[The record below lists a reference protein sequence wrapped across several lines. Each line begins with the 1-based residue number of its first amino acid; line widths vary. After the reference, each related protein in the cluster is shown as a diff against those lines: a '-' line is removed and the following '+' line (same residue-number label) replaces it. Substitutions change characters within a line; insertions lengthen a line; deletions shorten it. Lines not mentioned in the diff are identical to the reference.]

1 MAARIRHA
9 QNMPRSLLF
18 PEHAKP
24 AAFVMSH
31 VAFSSWIMICSN
43 CTCLGVPH
51 YVGDFWRIQPNLETI
66 LSKIQELRIT
76 TFFLLDARS
85 MTRIAASHDDDHLK
99 YDMSSLCAIYTG
111 GQTIPQD
118 VLEVTANKLQ
128 ATIMSAYAA
137 TEAGVLFTLGYASP
151 STVAQRKFTRVSND
165 IPFIHMYGSIAS
177 RSDTCRD

>member
-1 MAARIRHA
+1 MVARIRHA

-24 AAFVMSH
+24 TAFVMSH

-85 MTRIAASHDDDHLK
+85 MTRIAASHDDHLK

-118 VLEVTANKLQ
+118 VLEATANKLQ

-151 STVAQRKFTRVSND
+151 STLAQCKFKYISNGN
-165 IPFIHMYGSIAS
+165 PFIHMYGSIAS
-177 RSDTCRD
+177 RIDTCRD

>member
-1 MAARIRHA
+1 MDVHSWQVDDHVVLLRSQRGMAARIRHA

-18 PEHAKP
+18 PEDVKP
-24 AAFVMSH
+24 AGFVMSH

-51 YVGDFWRIQPNLETI
+51 YVGDFWRIQPNLDTI
-66 LSKIQELRIT
+66 LRKIQELRIT

-85 MTRIAASHDDDHLK
+85 MTRIAAMHDDDDQQLK

-118 VLEVTANKLQ
+118 VLQATANKLQ

-151 STVAQRKFTRVSND
+151 STLAQRKKV
-165 IPFIHMYGSIAS
+165 
-177 RSDTCRD
+177 